1 MILRQQ
7 LKKMRCFYFG
17 EQMKYSI
24 TEIGKILNASTQ
36 GNATVTGVAFNSR
49 DVVIGDLFVAL
60 VADNDGHRYI
70 QNALE
75 NGAVAV
81 LVDKKHTISHDIPA
95 IIVDD
100 TLAAFQQLGHYRR
113 NQINPKVIAI
123 TGSNGKTTTKDMT
136 AAIMSAEFNTFK
148 TPENFNNEIGVP
160 LTLLTMPE
168 DTEVLVVELGMDRPG
183 QLTLLSQLVKPDI
196 AIITMIG
203 EAHIEFFK
211 TRANIAQAK
220 LEIASGLK
228 ADGALVIPFDEPLLT
243 AAEITKRVLLFG
255 QGVQDIKSFET
266 YTTFSYKNTQFAIP
280 LIGMYNIMNA
290 LAAISAGI
298 LLHIDLKKA
307 EKALQTFDLTKN
319 RTERLVTARGVI
331 LISDVYNSNP
341 TAVAAVLAT
350 LKTIAA
356 PHKYVVLG
364 DMLELG
370 EQANDLH
377 ASLGQKVLDA
387 NVDGVYLVGQ
397 LFNKNMAPLIRVH
410 KDSVDLHQYET
421 EQLDELTAD
430 LETLGEA
437 GDVILLKGSHG
448 IHLENVVNALMA

>member
-211 TRANIAQAK
+211 TRANIGQAK
-220 LEIASGLK
+220 L
-228 ADGALVIPFDEPLLT
+228 
-243 AAEITKRVLLFG
+243 
-255 QGVQDIKSFET
+255 
-266 YTTFSYKNTQFAIP
+266 
-280 LIGMYNIMNA
+280 
-290 LAAISAGI
+290 
-298 LLHIDLKKA
+298 
-307 EKALQTFDLTKN
+307 
-319 RTERLVTARGVI
+319 
-331 LISDVYNSNP
+331 
-341 TAVAAVLAT
+341 
-350 LKTIAA
+350 
-356 PHKYVVLG
+356 
-364 DMLELG
+364 
-370 EQANDLH
+370 
-377 ASLGQKVLDA
+377 
-387 NVDGVYLVGQ
+387 
-397 LFNKNMAPLIRVH
+397 
-410 KDSVDLHQYET
+410 
-421 EQLDELTAD
+421 
-430 LETLGEA
+430 
-437 GDVILLKGSHG
+437 
-448 IHLENVVNALMA
+448 